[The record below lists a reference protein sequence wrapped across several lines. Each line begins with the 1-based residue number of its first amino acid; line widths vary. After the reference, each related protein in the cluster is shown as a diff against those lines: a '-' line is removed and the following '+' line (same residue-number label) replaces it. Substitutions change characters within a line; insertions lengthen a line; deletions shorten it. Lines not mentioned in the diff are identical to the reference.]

1 MKNMKNNQVE
11 GAVKEKIKSFDKNSM
26 RDKINEEEKIE
37 VQNFETY
44 VPMDYH
50 SVNLKDEEPY

>member
-1 MKNMKNNQVE
+1 VE

-37 VQNFETY
+37 V
-44 VPMDYH
+44 
-50 SVNLKDEEPY
+50 